1 MTIGHRLGT
10 ALSGFVFTLIVF
22 VVAPT
27 FPELTSDFLLILYV
41 IGIYEVVTDFP
52 LSALPF
58 YLSFLVPFFVVL
70 FGRAPGYRRVELFSH
85 KKKDKKQRVSKK
97 NKKQDVEEVLV
108 DPKAQEIIACIHSYR
123 DQFIKSHNQPARIIS
138 ANKVFSMSEQF
149 IKRMSKT
156 ELDDFIKDSEG
167 TIENSA
173 RCAITLAA
181 TTEANSYKDA
191 NGKIHPEE
199 LPLELLTHFTALFEI
214 MNFVMANGCS
224 VDQEDDSAEEDD
236 MQESQDEF
244 WDDFEDIDLS
254 EGCDYSDEYD
264 EAIERY

>member
-1 MTIGHRLGT
+1 MGSW
-10 ALSGFVFTLIVF
+10 LSGIAFTLIVL
-22 VVAPT
+22 VAANILPIMT
-27 FPELTSDFLLILYV
+27 TFLLMVLYV
-41 IGIYEVVTDFP
+41 IGIYVVATDFP
-52 LSALPF
+52 ISVLCL
-58 YLSFLVPFFVVL
+58 YLFFLVPFFMVIS
-70 FGRAPGYRRVELFSH
+70 GKAPGYTPVKLFDH
-85 KKKDKKQRVSKK
+85 EKKDKKSKK
-97 NKKQDVEEVLV
+97 QQDAKDAPP
-108 DPKAQEIIACIHSYR
+108 DPRAQEIIACIHSYR

-214 MNFVMANGCS
+214 MNFVMENGCS
-224 VDQEDDSAEEDD
+224 IDQEDDSAEEDD
-236 MQESQDEF
+236 MQESQDDF